1 MNKLASLLLLFLA
14 TACATQSAVAQRRA
28 KASLTGGVQTSIPL
42 GQFKNK
48 YNENP
53 VGLGASLTAP
63 LFRNSPLHVGVG
75 FGWNRLNRDE
85 QDVFAASD
93 DGVLSTAD
101 IDITT
106 NRYTYDV
113 HARLSPFNGRFQ
125 PFGEVLAGWST
136 YNTKSEMNTK
146 LANGELIETKG
157 KIHNSTGWNYGWGAG
172 LHFRIAPHIYLEGK
186 VQRTYSTKSSF
197 VNHEELNID
206 PLGDVSYE
214 LTEGKPEF
222 LTIQAGL
229 TIKF

>member
-1 MNKLASLLLLFLA
+1 MNNHIYTLLLIFA
-14 TACATQSAVAQRRA
+14 TVLATQSAVAQRRA
-28 KASLTGGVQTSIPL
+28 KASITGGVQTAIPL

-63 LFRNSPLHVGVG
+63 LFRNSPLHVGAG

-85 QDVFAASD
+85 QDVFVTT
-93 DGVLSTAD
+93 DGALSTAD
-101 IDITT
+101 IEITT

-113 HARLSPFNGRFQ
+113 HARLSPLNGRFQ

-136 YNTKSEMNTK
+136 YKTKSEMNTN

-172 LHFRIAPHIYLEGK
+172 FHFRIAPHIYLEGK

-197 VNHEELNID
+197 VNHEELDID
-206 PLGDVSYE
+206 PVGDVSYE